1 MPERWRIPYVE
12 HCQVDV
18 VGLLKSRLDIF
29 EGCFGFTLT
38 VRPVGRLSD
47 VFKTISFS
55 KCLILIRDKLGT
67 TVRET
72 AQWYAIAGEMGFGKI
87 DDGGG
92 LIVC

>member
-1 MPERWRIPYVE
+1 M
-12 HCQVDV
+12 
-18 VGLLKSRLDIF
+18 
-29 EGCFGFTLT
+29 
-38 VRPVGRLSD
+38 
-47 VFKTISFS
+47 FKTISFS